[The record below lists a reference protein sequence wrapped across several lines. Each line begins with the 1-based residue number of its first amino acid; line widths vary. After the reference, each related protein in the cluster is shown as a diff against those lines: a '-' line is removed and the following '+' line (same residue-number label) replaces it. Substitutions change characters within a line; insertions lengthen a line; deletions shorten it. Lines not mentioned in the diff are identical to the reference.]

1 MLAES
6 ANSNSKRKIAIPT
19 PTTPTLTSSTNCSS
33 TTNVKIDELQADLH
47 SEKQASK
54 RLSLAI
60 TKEKTAWEAEK
71 SALLTAVSSAQS
83 GLAMTKEV
91 GERAKAKRDELMGE
105 VLRLR
110 ESFSGGRQA
119 AKDAIERG
127 QEVVEIR
134 EELDSLKKMV
144 GEKERGEREREEL
157 FERMK
162 REELGLAKEQV
173 ELAKKE
179 ANVKRGE
186 LEESAEELEKLKK
199 EAVLAAKKS
208 AVGSSKLKKMENE
221 LALAKAAIAKATA
234 ESDNELKSLK
244 EELEESAEELL
255 GATLE
260 VEKLRKEAQLAAK
273 KSSAVESNKL
283 EKLDATS
290 ATTTTTTTTISTP
303 NPYSDDL
310 EEAKEELK
318 LATSEVERLR
328 AENKKGKAAVLAKS
342 KELLASKQEITR
354 LKAIAASSGGKL
366 GAAATTDSPNPF
378 SRDNSAA
385 ETPKATAKAAGAA
398 AAIFGGKT
406 NNPFN
411 KAARFSLMADEKE
424 KGDEEKE
431 KEKEKEGRNVEDEKE
446 AVDEEKEEEEEKKEK
461 EKPTRVQPKRKG
473 GVVGVT
479 AAIKKTKKK

>member
-1 MLAES
+1 L
-6 ANSNSKRKIAIPT
+6 
-19 PTTPTLTSSTNCSS
+19 
-33 TTNVKIDELQADLH
+33 
-47 SEKQASK
+47 
-54 RLSLAI
+54 
-60 TKEKTAWEAEK
+60 KE
-71 SALLTAVSSAQS
+71 
-83 GLAMTKEV
+83 
-91 GERAKAKRDELMGE
+91 
-105 VLRLR
+105 
-110 ESFSGGRQA
+110 
-119 AKDAIERG
+119 
-127 QEVVEIR
+127 
-134 EELDSLKKMV
+134 
-144 GEKERGEREREEL
+144 
-157 FERMK
+157 
-162 REELGLAKEQV
+162 
-173 ELAKKE
+173 
-179 ANVKRGE
+179 E
-186 LEESAEELEKLKK
+186 LEESAEELLGATLEVEKLRKEAKAAAKMSALESNRLKK
-199 EAVLAAKKS
+199 SEEELALAKVANADGDQLKSLKEELEESAEELLGATLEVEKLRREAVLAAKKS

-255 GATLE
+255 CATLE

-431 KEKEKEGRNVEDEKE
+431 KEKEGRNVEDEKE
-446 AVDEEKEEEEEKKEK
+446 AVDEEKEEEEEKK